1 MANGFP
7 LAAVGGRASA
17 MAGVSRTWMSSTL
30 ATEWVALAASLTTLR
45 VVVEHQV
52 PAYLTRLGGRLLGGL
67 QSLASRHQALV
78 AGVAGIPEMTL
89 LELRDPSNS
98 GRLARAAA
106 RRGLL
111 FKRSPYNFVSL
122 AHDDAAV
129 DWSLG
134 VLDESLT
141 SLARGE

>member
-1 MANGFP
+1 
-7 LAAVGGRASA
+7 
-17 MAGVSRTWMSSTL
+17 MAGVGRTWISSTL

-45 VVVEHQV
+45 VVVEQKV
-52 PAYLTRLGGRLLGGL
+52 PAHLARVGARLLSGL
-67 QSLASRHQALV
+67 RSLADRHQGLV
-78 AGVAGIPEMTL
+78 ARAGGIPEMAV
-89 LELRDPSNS
+89 LELRESSHS

-122 AHDDAAV
+122 AHDEAAI

-134 VLDESLT
+134 VLDESLS